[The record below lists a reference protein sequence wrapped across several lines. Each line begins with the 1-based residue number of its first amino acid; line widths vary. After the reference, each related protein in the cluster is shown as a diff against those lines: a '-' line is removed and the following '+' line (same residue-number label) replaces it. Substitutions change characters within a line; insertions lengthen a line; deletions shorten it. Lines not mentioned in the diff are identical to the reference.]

1 MKYVT
6 KNMDKLLQI
15 PLRKASACYTFDFD
29 EIIDVATSWISQ
41 TIHPPD

>member
-1 MKYVT
+1 MSAYF

-29 EIIDVATSWISQ
+29 EIIDVATSCSLPLS
-41 TIHPPD
+41 TVS